1 MDLYILQ
8 WSGFFYLVYW
18 ICIFYNDLVSCISG
32 VLYLVYWICIFYN
45 DLVYCIWFPV
55 YGLLDLYMILLWS
68 GFLYLVYWI
77 CIFYNELVYCIWF
90 PASGWLNLYILQ
102 WSGFLYFWF
111 IGSVYFTIIWLLESP
126 AIFSNSL

>member
-45 DLVYCIWFPV
+45 DLVYCVWFIRFVYDFTMIWFPV
-55 YGLLDLYMILLWS
+55 SGLLDLYILQWT
-68 GFLYLVYWI
+68 GVLYLVP
-77 CIFYNELVYCIWF
+77 CIWLIESVYFTMIWF
-90 PASGWLNLYILQ
+90 PV
-102 WSGFLYFWF
+102 FLVPCIWF